1 MVVAHSE
8 GVLFLYLK
16 IPKTAAGS
24 TVSKD
29 TFCGIFAPFGGWN
42 EVRLRKERCDMRG
55 NGAMRIFGNV
65 SAINEIAV
73 RKSTEENNAVKTAV
87 EKTGR
92 WVCLTMEE
100 HTHVFR
106 RIWFYTRDDTRT
118 GTSASAG
125 TCGQS
130 DSSSQGTVCAGL

>member
-1 MVVAHSE
+1 
-8 GVLFLYLK
+8 
-16 IPKTAAGS
+16 
-24 TVSKD
+24 
-29 TFCGIFAPFGGWN
+29 
-42 EVRLRKERCDMRG
+42 MRG

-65 SAINEIAV
+65 SAIKEIAVRECTVRGIAAREGTARECAARKCAV

-92 WVCLTMEE
+92 LACITMEE

-106 RIWFYTRDDTRT
+106 RIWFYTKDDTRT
-118 GTSASAG
+118 GTMASAG
-125 TCGQS
+125 SCGQS